1 MNKIC
6 LIGFLTCSVVMFD
19 ANAGKAIE
27 HSVKASKHS
36 VLAVSNGVGSV
47 ALVAS
52 AVVSVP
58 VIVVGSAIAHSGQ
71 VVSGAIDHH
80 HHHHQA
86 LEITEITITV
96 DPAPN
101 RAIKNDVESDKAIEG
116 VEK

>member
-1 MNKIC
+1 MNKIY
-6 LIGFLTCSVVMFD
+6 LIGFLTCSLVMFD

-52 AVVSVP
+52 AVVAVP

-71 VVSGAIDHH
+71 VVSGAID
-80 HHHHQA
+80 HHHQA

-101 RAIKNDVESDKAIEG
+101 RAIKNDVENDKAIEG

>member
-1 MNKIC
+1 MNKI
-6 LIGFLTCSVVMFD
+6 LLFGFLSSSLMVFD

-36 VLAVSNGVGSV
+36 VLAVSSGVGSV

-52 AVVSVP
+52 AVVAVP
-58 VIVVGSAIAHSGQ
+58 VIVAESAIAYSGHLI
-71 VVSGAIDHH
+71 SGAIDHH

-86 LEITEITITV
+86 LTITEISITV

-101 RAIKNDVESDKAIEG
+101 RAIEHDVETDKNN
-116 VEK
+116 